1 MKKQKYKKDKNLKA
15 RSRRVKL
22 SLNGEHKA
30 YDIIPC
36 DAEKLN
42 EPCLYLKNFRVYK
55 TEKSKEKRQAI
66 GIWQGVKDN
75 ISFSYHYTIK
85 EARQE
90 AKNILAN
97 STEICI
103 AIEDIT
109 AKTLYIIYRDK
120 TEILTEYI
128 HIQAEYKKLYKRFK
142 AIHKNYTLEKTKK
155 GIIAYAYNHKTE
167 KINDDKIKAPLIPKI
182 FYFGTEVI

>member
-1 MKKQKYKKDKNLKA
+1 M
-15 RSRRVKL
+15 
-22 SLNGEHKA
+22 
-30 YDIIPC
+30 
-36 DAEKLN
+36 
-42 EPCLYLKNFRVYK
+42 KNFRVYK
-55 TEKSKEKRQAI
+55 TEKSKKKRQAI

-75 ISFSYHYTIK
+75 ISFSYHKTIK
-85 EARQE
+85 EAKTE
-90 AKNILAN
+90 AKNILN
-97 STEICI
+97 NTPETCI
-103 AIEDIT
+103 AVEGIAE
-109 AKTLYIIYRDK
+109 KTLYIVYRDK

-167 KINDDKIKAPLIPKI
+167 KINNDEIKAPLIPKI